1 MSDPQLD
8 SLEKA
13 KEAIVEAA
21 SDPDLNEKFPTMSK
35 LSDSESLRRV
45 VEIAW
50 RHQFTSDRHK
60 FKQDVRET
68 QEIAVK
74 RAIQANKS

>member
-1 MSDPQLD
+1 MSDPQID

-21 SDPDLNEKFPTMSK
+21 TDPDLREKFPTMSE
-35 LSDSESLRRV
+35 LEDSESLRRV
-45 VEIAW
+45 VDIAW

-60 FKQDVRET
+60 FKQDVRES
-68 QEIAVK
+68 QELAVK
-74 RAIQANKS
+74 RAMQASKP